1 MSDRVLIQ
9 EFDGGTTYIAEG
21 PDLETAQRYM
31 GYAMQG
37 QPGCICMTN
46 ADKSRMMVAYGGPDF
61 ENQEMTEDLALVH
74 LVCLWMIFVH
84 GCRVRKT
91 KEVHHVD
98 DIVSNGGS
106 WWNRLCGRFCQ
117 EEVTL

>member
-61 ENQEMTEDLALVH
+61 ENQEMTEDLALAMVGA
-74 LVCLWMIFVH
+74 LGLSMDDFRSWMS
-84 GCRVRKT
+84 GEKN
-91 KEVHHVD
+91 E
-98 DIVSNGGS
+98 GGTS
-106 WWNRLCGRFCQ
+106 C
-117 EEVTL
+117 